1 MYKDFLPIK
10 QKSLFLYNYYINF
23 FYKLYKKKL
32 LPNTILLSGQSGLGK
47 STFAYHF
54 INSILSE
61 NEDYAYDFKTCKINI
76 LNKSF
81 QFINKNCHPNFYL
94 IENLED
100 KKIIDVSQIRE
111 LSKFINKT
119 SYEKQIKFI
128 LVNNAECLNIQSIN
142 ALLKITEEPGPNT
155 YFIFIHDISVK
166 QVETLKSRCIEF
178 KIFFTH
184 SDKKKILENLLNYY
198 NLDIKKELYENLIS
212 FYDSPGNILNIIE
225 LINNEV
231 IEPDNLDL
239 KNVIE
244 FT

>member
-1 MYKDFLPIK
+1 M
-10 QKSLFLYNYYINF
+10 INP
-23 FYKLYKKKL
+23 YPWVSICL
-32 LPNTILLSGQSGLGK
+32 LT
-47 STFAYHF
+47 
-54 INSILSE
+54 
-61 NEDYAYDFKTCKINI
+61 
-76 LNKSF
+76 
-81 QFINKNCHPNFYL
+81 
-94 IENLED
+94 
-100 KKIIDVSQIRE
+100 IRE
-111 LSKFINKT
+111 T
-119 SYEKQIKFI
+119 SSGPSIPH
-128 LVNNAECLNIQSIN
+128 IQSIN

-239 KNVIE
+239 KNVILNLIDFNINNKKKE
-244 FT
+244 NLKILQNLLEIFFFKKLKEANNKNETLFNYSKTIKKLDFFKTYNIDMNNTFYEIKENIIHG